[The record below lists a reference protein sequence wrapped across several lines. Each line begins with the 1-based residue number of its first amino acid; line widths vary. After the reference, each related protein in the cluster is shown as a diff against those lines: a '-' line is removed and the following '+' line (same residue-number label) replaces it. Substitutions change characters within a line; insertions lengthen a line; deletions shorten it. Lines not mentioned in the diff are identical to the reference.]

1 MAVSYTQTLSS
12 DMIVAE
18 IKATVV
24 WHAQIL
30 RHCFYPE
37 SRTSP
42 VEIQP
47 PALLLEWCRQ
57 QAEKGGF
64 DKKTSDHLILVYDS
78 LHESAR
84 NCASVLPPPPDK
96 FDFLTYNV
104 EAYVTQLRRLQQDL
118 VNAGMAVDTVT
129 GLRTIS
135 GMRDDLKREQD
146 RFNRKGTSFSVADIE
161 IDRLP
166 ELQVKYDRRNLDFIF
181 AHLAQNIAKTVRS
194 FDDAYY
200 LGKGEYIVVL
210 KHVEFMDACA
220 VMDRLRHSIEATVV
234 MLDKGAEVS
243 VTASF
248 GVVEAVQREP
258 VDLMLEH
265 AKSALQKAKQAGG
278 NRIHEFSEQSAFDV
292 FVKGSQ
298 KDK

>member
-1 MAVSYTQTLSS
+1 MAVNYVQTLSS

-18 IKATVV
+18 IESLVV
-24 WHAQIL
+24 WYAQIL
-30 RHCFYPE
+30 RHCFYSE
-37 SRTSP
+37 SLTSP

-47 PALLLEWCRQ
+47 PVVLSEWCQQ
-57 QAEKGGF
+57 QAEKDEF
-64 DKKTSDHLILVYDS
+64 DKKAADHLILVYNG
-78 LHESAR
+78 LHEAAR
-84 NCASVLPPPPDK
+84 DCVSVLPPLPDK
-96 FDFLTYNV
+96 FDLLTYNM

-118 VNAGMAVDTVT
+118 VNAGMTVDTVT
-129 GLRTIS
+129 GLRTVS
-135 GMRDDLKREQD
+135 GMLDDMKREQD
-146 RFNRKGTSFSVADIE
+146 RFNRKGTSFSVANIE
-161 IDRLP
+161 IDRLS

-200 LGKGEYIVVL
+200 LGKGEYLVVL

-220 VMDRLRHSIEATVV
+220 VMDRLRNSIEITSV
-234 MLDKGAEVS
+234 MLDKGEEVS
-243 VTASF
+243 ITASF
-248 GVVEAVQREP
+248 GVVEAVQKES

-292 FVKGSQ
+292 FVKDSL
-298 KDK
+298 KE